1 MTNCKKKVNFRL
13 FEAMLSQIVRD
24 SEEKECFLLELFRA
38 LRRFSKRQRDLI
50 EKQVMQTV
58 CFLVFSS
65 VFFCVGVIVIF
76 K

>member
-1 MTNCKKKVNFRL
+1 
-13 FEAMLSQIVRD
+13 MLSQIVRD

-58 CFLVFSS
+58 CFQVFS
-65 VFFCVGVIVIF
+65 FA
-76 K
+76 